1 MACRIGA
8 AFTGR
13 AHVVSRSEDATF
25 GALLRRFR
33 LAVGLTQ
40 AALAEHSGLSER
52 AINDLERDPH
62 RAPRLE
68 SVNLLA
74 EALKLSP
81 DERTQLLTAARPH
94 AVHAPEQAVAAPLV
108 SPQTFPAS
116 RLPMP
121 VHRFVGRARDV
132 AAICALL
139 RDPDV
144 RLLTLTGPG
153 GIGKTRLA
161 LQAATTLESAFAD
174 GARFVPLE
182 SLADVTLVLPAI
194 ATALGIPEV
203 ASAPPAL
210 SLTEWLRSREMLL
223 LLDNFEQV
231 APAALEIEHL
241 LAACPSLT
249 ILVTSRVALRLAR
262 EHEYAVAPLALPGV
276 TSAPTP
282 ADVLGCDAGALLV
295 QCVRAVSPD
304 FAVTETNAGAVAA
317 ICARLE
323 GVPLAIQLAAA
334 RFKLLP
340 PAALLARLDQQL
352 AILTGGPRD
361 APERQRTVRAT
372 LDWSY
377 QLLTP
382 PQQAL
387 LRRLAVFAGG
397 WTIEAT
403 EGICAGPPVESG
415 DILSLLGD
423 LVGQSLVVM
432 QDQDGNARYRLLE
445 TIREYALEKLRDAG
459 EEALLHDRHFS
470 WFLRLAEEIDAQV
483 WIMAP
488 APPLQ
493 RVLRVEAD
501 NFRAALAW
509 SRQEPSGLDELRL
522 AIALHGIWNESV
534 NEGLLALRHALE
546 HAGPAAP
553 AALRARALLVA
564 AGRAAMLTDAAE
576 AARLADEAVSLFGE
590 PGDERSLAQAL
601 VIGMRNLMG
610 DPAGDPAQL
619 AASWDKILRLSR
631 ASKNPRAVAETL
643 WFRGDMALEQGDY
656 VGARRFLDECEAV
669 SRQLND
675 PFMLALPLLGRAR
688 IACAD
693 GDTAQARRL
702 AEEAVALRRRDAS
715 DWFLAIAL
723 VSLGEVE
730 RCVGD
735 DARAEPLFSEALAIF
750 RGLGADAQIAWS
762 LHNLGHV
769 ALREGDGH
777 AAMPL
782 FAEALAIR
790 HRHRYAHGVA
800 SELAAIGEL
809 RALAG
814 DGEAAACL
822 FGAAEALLERA
833 HSVLAPADQIA
844 FERATEALRAQR
856 GGLVHG
862 ESWKAGHALTADE
875 AVAEAL
881 AHESIGTAPTHPLPS
896 E

>member
-1 MACRIGA
+1 M
-8 AFTGR
+8 
-13 AHVVSRSEDATF
+13 SRSEDATF

-33 LAVGLTQ
+33 LAAGLTQ
-40 AALAEHSGLSER
+40 AALAERAGLSER
-52 AINDLERDPH
+52 AINDLERDPR

-74 EALKLSP
+74 GALKLSP
-81 DERTQLLTAARPH
+81 DERTQLLATARPQPAH
-94 AVHAPEQAVAAPLV
+94 PPEPPPSSPPTA
-108 SPQTFPAS
+108 PQTPSAS

-121 VHRFVGRARDV
+121 VHRFVGRAREV

-161 LQAATTLESAFAD
+161 LQTATTLESDFAD

-182 SLADVTLVLPAI
+182 SLADATLVLPAI
-194 ATALGIPEV
+194 AAALGIPEV
-203 ASAPPAL
+203 ASAPPAQ
-210 SLTEWLRSREMLL
+210 SLTEWLRTREMLL
-223 LLDNFEQV
+223 LLDNFEQIM
-231 APAALEIEHL
+231 PAALEVERL

-262 EHEYAVAPLALPGV
+262 EHEYAVAPLALPGA

-352 AILTGGPRD
+352 ALLTGGPQD

-377 QLLTP
+377 QLLTL

-387 LRRLAVFAGG
+387 LRQLAVFAGG
-397 WTIEAT
+397 WTLEAI
-403 EGICAGPPVESG
+403 EGICADAPVESG

-432 QDQDGNARYRLLE
+432 QEQEDSARYRLLE
-445 TIREYALEKLRDAG
+445 TIREYALEKLRAAG
-459 EEALLHDRHFS
+459 EEALLRDRHFA

-493 RVLRVEAD
+493 RTLQTEAD

-509 SRQEPSGLDELRL
+509 SRQEPSGLNELRL
-522 AIALHGIWNESV
+522 AIALHGIWNEPV

-546 HAGPAAP
+546 RAGPAAP

-576 AARLADEAVSLFGE
+576 AARLADEAISTFSE

-610 DPAGDPAQL
+610 DPASDPEQL
-619 AASWDKILRLSR
+619 AASWDEILRLSR
-631 ASKNPRAVAETL
+631 ASQNPRAIAETL
-643 WFRGDMALEQGDY
+643 WFRGDMALERGDY
-656 VGARRFLDECEAV
+656 AAAHRFLDECVRV
-669 SRQLND
+669 SRPLND
-675 PFMLALPLLGRAR
+675 PFMLALPLVGLAR
-688 IACAD
+688 IACSE
-693 GDTAQARRL
+693 GDTAQAHRL
-702 AEEAVALRRRDAS
+702 AEEAVALRRRDGS
-715 DWFLAIAL
+715 DWYLAIAL

-730 RCVGD
+730 RCAGD
-735 DARAEPLFSEALAIF
+735 DAHAEPLFREALAVF
-750 RGLGADAQIAWS
+750 RSLGADAQIAWS

-769 ALREGDGH
+769 ALRAGDRQ
-777 AAMPL
+777 AAAPL
-782 FAEALAIR
+782 FAEALTIR

-814 DGEAAACL
+814 DDEAAARL

-833 HSVLAPADQIA
+833 HSVLAPADQAA
-844 FERATEALRAQR
+844 FERATDMLRTQQ
-856 GGLVHG
+856 GDLVHG
-862 ESWKAGHALTADE
+862 ASWEAGRALPADE

-881 AHESIGTAPTHPLPS
+881 AHTF
-896 E
+896 

>member
-1 MACRIGA
+1 M
-8 AFTGR
+8 
-13 AHVVSRSEDATF
+13 SRSEDATF

-33 LAVGLTQ
+33 LAAGLTQ
-40 AALAEHSGLSER
+40 AALAERAGLSER
-52 AINDLERDPH
+52 AINDLERDPR

-81 DERTQLLTAARPH
+81 DERTQLLATARPQP
-94 AVHAPEQAVAAPLV
+94 VHPPEPPPSPPPTALQAP
-108 SPQTFPAS
+108 SAS
-116 RLPMP
+116 RLPTP
-121 VHRFVGRARDV
+121 ANRFVGRAREV

-182 SLADVTLVLPAI
+182 SLADATLVLPAI
-194 ATALGIPEV
+194 AAALGVPEV
-203 ASAPPAL
+203 ASAPPTQ
-210 SLTEWLRSREMLL
+210 SLTEWLRPREMLL
-223 LLDNFEQV
+223 LLDNFEQIM
-231 APAALEIEHL
+231 PAALEIEHL

-249 ILVTSRVALRLAR
+249 MLVTSRVALRLAR
-262 EHEYAVAPLALPGV
+262 EHEYTVAPLALPDA
-276 TSAPTP
+276 TAAPTP
-282 ADVLGCDAGALLV
+282 EDVLGCDAGALLA
-295 QCVRAVSPD
+295 QCVRAVSPG
-304 FAVTETNAGAVAA
+304 FAVTGTNAGAVAA

-352 AILTGGPRD
+352 ALLTGGPQD

-397 WTIEAT
+397 WTLEAIE
-403 EGICAGPPVESG
+403 GVCASAPGESG

-432 QDQDGNARYRLLE
+432 QEQDSRARYRLLE

-459 EEALLHDRHFS
+459 EEAPLRDRHFA
-470 WFLRLAEEIDAQV
+470 WCLRLAEEIDAQV

-501 NFRAALAW
+501 NFRVALMW

-522 AIALHGIWNESV
+522 ALALHGMWNESV
-534 NEGLLALRHALE
+534 NEGLFALRHALE
-546 HAGPAAP
+546 RAGPAAP

-576 AARLADEAVSLFGE
+576 AARLAEEAVSAFSEL
-590 PGDERSLAQAL
+590 GDVRNLAQAL

-610 DPAGDPAQL
+610 DPASDPEQL
-619 AASWDKILRLSR
+619 AASWDEIVRLSR
-631 ASKNPRAVAETL
+631 ASQNPRAIAETL
-643 WFRGDMALEQGDY
+643 WFRGDMALEQGKYAD
-656 VGARRFLDECEAV
+656 ARRFLDECVAV

-675 PFMLALPLLGRAR
+675 TFMLALPRIGLAR
-688 IACAD
+688 IACSE
-693 GDTAQARRL
+693 GDITEARRL
-702 AEEAVALRRRDAS
+702 AEEAVALRRRD
-715 DWFLAIAL
+715 
-723 VSLGEVE
+723 G
-730 RCVGD
+730 
-735 DARAEPLFSEALAIF
+735 
-750 RGLGADAQIAWS
+750 
-762 LHNLGHV
+762 
-769 ALREGDGH
+769 
-777 AAMPL
+777 
-782 FAEALAIR
+782 
-790 HRHRYAHGVA
+790 
-800 SELAAIGEL
+800 
-809 RALAG
+809 
-814 DGEAAACL
+814 
-822 FGAAEALLERA
+822 
-833 HSVLAPADQIA
+833 
-844 FERATEALRAQR
+844 
-856 GGLVHG
+856 
-862 ESWKAGHALTADE
+862 
-875 AVAEAL
+875 
-881 AHESIGTAPTHPLPS
+881 
-896 E
+896 